1 MSEQKEPVSDSSASS
16 GGSDAADLDVKEQ
29 TKDAVSYETYKRV
42 LSQLKNTQAKLK
54 EKEESELQKQEM
66 LLQEKGQWKDL
77 VALKDQELSQTRQKL
92 IEKEQAESHLKE
104 TLFNAAKLQAVRDRL
119 PGKLERDEYMA
130 FIKVDKVVLNPE
142 TNEIDPT
149 SVDLVVQDFVKN
161 HAKLLSQQTVT
172 LPNGMPKPATQLS
185 YEEWVKLPSKDKR
198 ARLKD
203 VVGSPVRK

>member
-1 MSEQKEPVSDSSASS
+1 MSEQKEPVSDSSVSS
-16 GGSDAADLDVKEQ
+16 SGSDAADLDVKEQ

-119 PGKLERDEYMA
+119 PGKLER
-130 FIKVDKVVLNPE
+130 
-142 TNEIDPT
+142 
-149 SVDLVVQDFVKN
+149 
-161 HAKLLSQQTVT
+161 
-172 LPNGMPKPATQLS
+172 
-185 YEEWVKLPSKDKR
+185 
-198 ARLKD
+198 
-203 VVGSPVRK
+203 